1 MHIRPINPV
10 RISQEKLK
18 SKGEKT
24 ENAKGKTRHTCAPT
38 VLAIFRTNSKDSR
51 PSLSPASCRLFL
63 GDQGK
68 RMIKCHNQFQFGAR
82 IELR

>member
-18 SKGEKT
+18 SKGEKK

-51 PSLSPASCRLFL
+51 PSLSPALLPSLSWRPRQTH
-63 GDQGK
+63 DQMSQSISIW
-68 RMIKCHNQFQFGAR
+68 RSN
-82 IELR
+82 